1 MIKIRRINIYESP
14 ILSVTHKDKTVH
26 IVLDTGVTASLI
38 SLAKA
43 NELKLKI
50 LPTIHRAVQVNG
62 VSDLKVLG
70 EIHTEFQRG
79 NLGLQFSALV
89 VNVLGADL
97 LGGTNIHKEN
107 DIYLGKWHKFL
118 HSKTWFIKCVAILL
132 RSPKPS

>member
-1 MIKIRRINIYESP
+1 M
-14 ILSVTHKDKTVH
+14 SVTHKDKTVH
-26 IVLDTGVTASLI
+26 IVLDTGATASLI

-97 LGGTNIHKEN
+97 LGGTNFHKEN

-118 HSKTWFIKCVAILL
+118 HSKTWFIKCVA
-132 RSPKPS
+132 